1 MTSNRTIVANV
12 FIQVLLF
19 MFLVP
24 NVLPLPLIANLPIR
38 DTSLYDDPPLVD
50 YNFVPYSG
58 MRIDDELLIDEQPFQ
73 VDKRKNEFIRFGKR
87 NDLMNDDS
95 DNSDDDDDDKTSA
108 FLEFS
113 LLNDTIGALVT
124 IQLQE
129 YNNPNLALPNG
140 YTCICPSDMQCPY
153 LQDGSITCFFSFTI
167 ILSASNQT
175 VQIIES
181 PFVMVPKSSINSGIW
196 TNDNIINMTVKP
208 NTIDIIVHHLGVVI
222 NQETGNLEYFNHL
235 TPIDTF
241 AILLDNY
248 QSTPYGTAPNIIQ
261 RTIIGQILGTTLQ
274 LTYYIQCI
282 NNKYGPNCD
291 LKCTPSLYDNTHSV
305 CISII
310 TGMYYSCKYAQDS
323 VKVLDCTLCPYG
335 LVANQTECIISNI
348 SSIISENNTSSVFR
362 IWTIVLG
369 CLLGIAIIFII
380 LLVVIFTMVQRRHKM
395 FTANRRRVKSNKTLL
410 PWKNEEWQRSKIKA
424 TTRDSGVTSR
434 IATSE
439 ERIEDQYIRNN
450 IISTTRRRE
459 AHV

>member
-1 MTSNRTIVANV
+1 MIFIIFNNHFQLNASSLIRYIFIAQIILSSLIIVVITEQLSFN
-12 FIQVLLF
+12 
-19 MFLVP
+19 
-24 NVLPLPLIANLPIR
+24 NLPFQQSYYQRFDRSQQGIQKNFQFQQQQFPSYLR
-38 DTSLYDDPPLVD
+38 HDMKKINSKLGNNYDA
-50 YNFVPYSG
+50 
-58 MRIDDELLIDEQPFQ
+58 
-73 VDKRKNEFIRFGKR
+73 KFI
-87 NDLMNDDS
+87 NIPIN
-95 DNSDDDDDDKTSA
+95 N
-108 FLEFS
+108 
-113 LLNDTIGALVT
+113 LNDTIGALVT